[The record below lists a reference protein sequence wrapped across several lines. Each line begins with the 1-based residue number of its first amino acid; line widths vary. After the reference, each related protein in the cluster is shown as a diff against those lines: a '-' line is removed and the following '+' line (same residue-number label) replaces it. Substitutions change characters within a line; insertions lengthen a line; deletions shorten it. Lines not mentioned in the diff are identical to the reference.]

1 MLSLCCHGCCLNVL
15 LVSLPA
21 HRRMIERLVRVVEI
35 VFFSTNYR
43 LKQSYTWTYARH
55 TRHVVRSPWV
65 QHVKIVLRRVHLAQV
80 LNAVVMLVAVDMVY
94 LLHWKAA
101 LADRPDSMVQKNK
114 NMSLVQRAKHA

>member
-1 MLSLCCHGCCLNVL
+1 MF
-15 LVSLPA
+15 LVSLAA

-80 LNAVVMLVAVDMVY
+80 LNTVV
-94 LLHWKAA
+94 LLIAIYVVNLPFWKTT
-101 LADRPDSMVQKNK
+101 LAHRPDYMEKINK
-114 NMSLVQRAKHA
+114 NQSLVYSATHT

>member
-1 MLSLCCHGCCLNVL
+1 ML
-15 LVSLPA
+15 LVSLAA

-80 LNAVVMLVAVDMVY
+80 LNTVV
-94 LLHWKAA
+94 LLIAIYVVNLPFWKTT
-101 LADRPDSMVQKNK
+101 LAHRPDGMVQINK
-114 NMSLVQRAKHA
+114 NQSLVYSATHT

>member
-1 MLSLCCHGCCLNVL
+1 MFP
-15 LVSLPA
+15 VSLAA

-80 LNAVVMLVAVDMVY
+80 LNTVV
-94 LLHWKAA
+94 LLIAIYVVNLPFWKTT
-101 LADRPDSMVQKNK
+101 LAHRPDGMMQL
-114 NMSLVQRAKHA
+114 NMNQFLVQAAVHI